1 MVVVMVK
8 VLMIHLFVC
17 LFVLFCLFLRGFE
30 GVLVAVVE
38 LVVVIVDD
46 QDGG

>member
-1 MVVVMVK
+1 MVK
-8 VLMIHLFVC
+8 VLMIHLGFFCLFVC
-17 LFVLFCLFLRGFE
+17 LFCFVLFLRGFE

-38 LVVVIVDD
+38 LVVVTVAD